1 MKNFKRLFKMIKGRY
16 RYLVISLVMI
26 LIIQLLE
33 LVSPILVMNVL
44 DEGLSGVEYPWV
56 IVETLDDKTIEFN
69 GKFYKQERHLT
80 DGDNVLG
87 DASVVIIK
95 RDYYLIEDKIEVGTN
110 EIVDDGAS
118 KKLQVTTKDNVFLY
132 NVIRIE
138 KEDVRTFY
146 SPIETILWTFIV
158 LITIK
163 TVVNI
168 ICSFIQRVATNKI
181 INGLA
186 KDGRTMAFQAVERL
200 PLKVFESEPFGK
212 TASRIISDVDG
223 LINLYRLV
231 INVCLSAVL
240 SFIFAYVGMFYLD
253 PKLALLSFII
263 YPLAFLWI
271 KVFLKY
277 LKKIA
282 VKVNES
288 RSLITAKINEI
299 INGIHILQIFN
310 FKKQTIDEFNEIS
323 NVYKDEQLK
332 EVKLSLVGGW
342 NLLNVVSALITVAI
356 VTFFG
361 LQKVT
366 IGNIVISAGLIY
378 AYNEYLLKVINP
390 INLLLT
396 QVGTFQHAHV
406 QIDRIFTIID
416 GEQEDDYKCE
426 IPRYKGEIVF
436 EDVWFAYV
444 EDEYVLKGVS
454 FEIKP
459 GQMVGLVGHTGSGK
473 SSLMNLLLR
482 FYDLDDEKGGHIYV
496 DGVDIKTNSKR
507 TYREHIGIVL
517 QEPVLF
523 RGTIA
528 SNIRFGKEDVTDE
541 EIEDVLIAM
550 GGKRLLNKF
559 EKGIH
564 QPISRSGNN
573 MSAGEKQII
582 SLARAIIHDP
592 AILIMDEATSHIDIE
607 TEAIIKKGLEIACN
621 GRTVI
626 VIAHRLSTI
635 FDADNIIVL
644 DHGNKVEEGTHEELV
659 KKDGVYAS
667 IYRAQLAIQNK
678 YSE

>member
-1 MKNFKRLFKMIKGRY
+1 MRNFKRLFKLIKGRY

-33 LVSPILVMNVL
+33 LLSPILVMNVL

-56 IVETLDDKTIEFN
+56 QVEEMGEKTIEFN
-69 GKFYKQERHLT
+69 DKFYKQERHLDDT
-80 DGDNVLG
+80 DKIIG

-95 RDYYLIEDKIEVGTN
+95 RDYYLIEDKIEIGVN
-110 EIVDDGAS
+110 EIVDG
-118 KKLQVTTKDNVFLY
+118 KLVVTTKDNVFSY
-132 NVIRIE
+132 DAIRIQ

-146 SPIETILWTFIV
+146 SPIEMILWTYIV
-158 LITIK
+158 LIALK
-163 TVVNI
+163 TLINI

-186 KDGRTMAFQAVERL
+186 RDGRTIAFQAVERL
-200 PLKVFESEPFGK
+200 PLKVFESEPAGK
-212 TASRIISDVDG
+212 TASRIASDVDG

-231 INVCLSAVL
+231 INVFLSAVL
-240 SFIFAYVGMFYLD
+240 SFVFAYVGMFYLD
-253 PKLALLSFII
+253 PLLALLSFVI
-263 YPLAFLWI
+263 YPIAFVWI
-271 KVFLKY
+271 KLFLKY

-323 NVYKDEQLK
+323 TVFKDEQLK
-332 EVKLSLVGGW
+332 EVKLSIIGGW
-342 NLLNVVSALITVAI
+342 NLLNIVRALITVAI
-356 VTFFG
+356 VAFFG
-361 LQKVT
+361 LQKLNVGG
-366 IGNIVISAGLIY
+366 IIISAGLIY

-406 QIDRIFTIID
+406 QIDRIYTLID
-416 GEQEDDYKCE
+416 GEQEDDEKHS

-436 EDVWFAYV
+436 DDVWFAYV
-444 EDEYVLKGVS
+444 ENEYVLKGVS

-496 DGVDIKTNSKR
+496 DGIDIKTNSKR

-541 EIEDVLIAM
+541 EIENVLIAM
-550 GGKRLLNKF
+550 GGKRLLSKF

-564 QPISRSGNN
+564 QPISRAGNN
-573 MSAGEKQII
+573 MSSGEKQII

-659 KKDGVYAS
+659 KQDGVYAS

-678 YSE
+678 YSK

>member
-80 DGDNVLG
+80 DDDNVLG

-146 SPIETILWTFIV
+146 SPIETILWTFII

-310 FKKQTIDEFNEIS
+310 FKKQT
-323 NVYKDEQLK
+323 
-332 EVKLSLVGGW
+332 
-342 NLLNVVSALITVAI
+342 A
-356 VTFFG
+356 
-361 LQKVT
+361 
-366 IGNIVISAGLIY
+366 
-378 AYNEYLLKVINP
+378 
-390 INLLLT
+390 
-396 QVGTFQHAHV
+396 
-406 QIDRIFTIID
+406 
-416 GEQEDDYKCE
+416 
-426 IPRYKGEIVF
+426 
-436 EDVWFAYV
+436 
-444 EDEYVLKGVS
+444 
-454 FEIKP
+454 
-459 GQMVGLVGHTGSGK
+459 
-473 SSLMNLLLR
+473 
-482 FYDLDDEKGGHIYV
+482 
-496 DGVDIKTNSKR
+496 
-507 TYREHIGIVL
+507 
-517 QEPVLF
+517 
-523 RGTIA
+523 
-528 SNIRFGKEDVTDE
+528 
-541 EIEDVLIAM
+541 
-550 GGKRLLNKF
+550 
-559 EKGIH
+559 
-564 QPISRSGNN
+564 
-573 MSAGEKQII
+573 
-582 SLARAIIHDP
+582 
-592 AILIMDEATSHIDIE
+592 
-607 TEAIIKKGLEIACN
+607 
-621 GRTVI
+621 
-626 VIAHRLSTI
+626 
-635 FDADNIIVL
+635 
-644 DHGNKVEEGTHEELV
+644 
-659 KKDGVYAS
+659 
-667 IYRAQLAIQNK
+667 
-678 YSE
+678 